1 MNAKSH
7 TRQVER
13 VQTILKFATE
23 DQLKRLR
30 IGKSTINKEY
40 EKIIKDRKRQEF
52 LSNIGISES
61 SNNNNQNIG

>member
-1 MNAKSH
+1 VKAKSH

-13 VQTILKFATE
+13 IQAILKFATE